1 MRYVLTAA
9 PGNERRYYEVV
20 RCSPL
25 IVVVKLSIVPLR
37 VGGAQ
42 GTSGKEQTLLLGW
55 VIISPSDSHKGKG
68 R

>member
-1 MRYVLTAA
+1 MFSQQPQGMNADTL
-9 PGNERRYYEVV
+9 

-25 IVVVKLSIVPLR
+25 IVVVKPSIVPLR

-55 VIISPSDSHKGKG
+55 VIISPSDSHKDSHKGKG